1 VHHAITFFNV
11 LELIVLIVRGLS
23 SLINS
28 GKEKVLSLILNIRQ
42 RCTYHKDDPLPP
54 EDEDNRLKQSTEEVS
69 SWDDKFLQED
79 GQSVLFD
86 IISVRI

>member
-1 VHHAITFFNV
+1 MIAW
-11 LELIVLIVRGLS
+11 
-23 SLINS
+23 
-28 GKEKVLSLILNIRQ
+28 
-42 RCTYHKDDPLPP
+42 CTYHKDDPLPP

>member
-1 VHHAITFFNV
+1 MLRITESTISFP
-11 LELIVLIVRGLS
+11 ELMSDDKPLTIKT
-23 SLINS
+23 INS
-28 GKEKVLSLILNIRQ
+28 NTLKKVIAW
-42 RCTYHKDDPLPP
+42 CTYHKDDPLPP